1 MSLFLLLLGYRAFSF
16 ATSRHQTL
24 LESIVRSLVWHVMM
38 PM

>member
-24 LESIVRSLVWHVMM
+24 LESMESGV
-38 PM
+38 